1 MMEESDDQSYE
12 SEASEVSDKIVKQKR
27 LRKNFNITTAPN
39 VTQRRRKPTANLG
52 KCEFL
57 KTVLLN

>member
-1 MMEESDDQSYE
+1 MEESDDQSYE

-27 LRKNFNITTAPN
+27 LRKKSNITTAPK
-39 VTQRRRKPTANLG
+39 VTQRKRKSTTNPG

-57 KTVLLN
+57 KTVMLN